1 MRKRRAQGQRA
12 AASGAFS
19 WVFLYAFRSL
29 FWRGLD
35 NLSRL
40 PADHAGKALKC
51 LAYYRPKCVDRRHIQ
66 PGHTRLPQQNC
77 DLKAQAETPFPYL
90 HALLPLF
97 RPLFC
102 VLPQRPCVHY
112 TELFVGFVGRS
123 LTKPAQIVDIFL
135 SAWDF
140 SCVFISGRPKAGIF
154 VAAVLPLSS
163 GAWLPLNTTCTY
175 TLLFIFPALCSLGE

>member
-1 MRKRRAQGQRA
+1 MNKLCTRTLYELDGTPHVRVDEYMKHRLQNKLIRAILKD
-12 AASGAFS
+12 SLS
-19 WVFLYAFRSL
+19 SRS
-29 FWRGLD
+29 
-35 NLSRL
+35 
-40 PADHAGKALKC
+40 
-51 LAYYRPKCVDRRHIQ
+51 V
-66 PGHTRLPQQNC
+66 
-77 DLKAQAETPFPYL
+77 TPFP
-90 HALLPLF
+90 ACV
-97 RPLFC
+97 C
-102 VLPQRPCVHY
+102 VLYQRPCVHY
-112 TELFVGFVGRS
+112 TELCFGFVGRS